1 VRRSLPHGEQSLHKD
16 KVTRAIASPRREFS
30 QLQATCI
37 ASSHYNDARLRKERE
52 ISHSDRA
59 RSYAVARLC
68 LRLSLKTLAP
78 QQTSLPNPRTEL
90 LFPPPPTPKNPLYLT
105 TSPNKPPTI
114 HTTQIHLNHRRDPH
128 HGQLKPPRKAVEQ
141 PEAQAAA
148 MRASGEK
155 RDPSTT
161 AARLSRGPNSKCDG
175 TSIPQD
181 TRRSRHLPGVNPAEE
196 PWPFSGDPAAGLA
209 RLAGEGVK

>member
-1 VRRSLPHGEQSLHKD
+1 LRRHEENFHSYKLHVLHRLTTTTQGYAKRGKSLTPIVPVATQLHDTVYVFHSRPQLHSKQVFQIHTQSSSFLL
-16 KVTRAIASPRREFS
+16 
-30 QLQATCI
+30 LQ
-37 ASSHYNDARLRKERE
+37 R
-52 ISHSDRA
+52 
-59 RSYAVARLC
+59 
-68 LRLSLKTLAP
+68 P
-78 QQTSLPNPRTEL
+78 
-90 LFPPPPTPKNPLYLT
+90 NPLYLAT
-105 TSPNKPPTI
+105 PPNKPPTI
-114 HTTQIHLNHRRDPH
+114 HNTHIHHKYRRKPH

-141 PEAQAAA
+141 PEAQDAA

-181 TRRSRHLPGVNPAEE
+181 TRRARHLSGVNPAEG
-196 PWPFSGDPAAGLA
+196 PWPSSGDPAAGFA

>member
-1 VRRSLPHGEQSLHKD
+1 LPHGEQSLHKD
-16 KVTRAIASPRREFS
+16 KVTRAIASPRREFP

-37 ASSHYNDARLRKERE
+37 ASSHYNDARLRRERGA
-52 ISHSDRA
+52 SHSWCA
-59 RSYAVARLC
+59 RSHGIARLC

-78 QQTSLPNPRTEL
+78 QQTSLPNPRNEL
-90 LFPPPPTPKNPLYLT
+90 LFPPPPTPKNPLYLA
-105 TSPNKPPTI
+105 TSPNQTPII
-114 HTTQIHLNHRRDPH
+114 HTTQIHLNHRREPH

-141 PEAQAAA
+141 PEAQDAA
-148 MRASGEK
+148 MRASREK